1 MYLKQSSAYFDP
13 PRLCFGFQEEHDES
27 RRQTWEV
34 SWQKDKPQIEF
45 PSIEGSSI
53 NFIAKKLEHMSKIYK
68 LVWKFSLKEKIQY
81 TFWKVL
87 MLIQVGHVHKRV
99 CLCVCVCVHLKA
111 MSNSVLQRVKLN
123 SVFMQD

>member
-1 MYLKQSSAYFDP
+1 
-13 PRLCFGFQEEHDES
+13 
-27 RRQTWEV
+27 
-34 SWQKDKPQIEF
+34 
-45 PSIEGSSI
+45 
-53 NFIAKKLEHMSKIYK
+53 MSKIYK